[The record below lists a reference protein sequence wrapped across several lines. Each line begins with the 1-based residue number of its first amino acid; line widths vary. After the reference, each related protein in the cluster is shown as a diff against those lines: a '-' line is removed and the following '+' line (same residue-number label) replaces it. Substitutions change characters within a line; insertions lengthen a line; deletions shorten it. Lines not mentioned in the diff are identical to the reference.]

1 MELLRNHW
9 RLGNQL
15 KAIILNI
22 KETRRRVYAS
32 CGGVED
38 LSTTQSLFVYIQHVY
53 IYIYIY
59 PFEFM
64 WLNMYDECTCI
75 HKDVEA
81 KGQSMVSFF

>member
-9 RLGNQL
+9 RLGHQL

-22 KETRRRVYAS
+22 KEGSRRVFAS
-32 CGGVED
+32 CGVED

-53 IYIYIY
+53 IHIYTY

-64 WLNMYDECTCI
+64 WLNMYDGCT
-75 HKDVEA
+75 
-81 KGQSMVSFF
+81 